1 MKWIYESEGDN
12 MIKGEEIQ
20 KVRCRLR
27 YVILSLSFMLLY
39 SCATTMEVTPK
50 VEQINNIDFRIG
62 GRVICE
68 GNREYLPRI
77 INDEPVSDS
86 KLTFQYTY
94 NALYGKHDIPEVIA
108 LFNPLNI
115 VGFPTGENS
124 LTIIGKLDILKG
136 KKVIKSY
143 TATCVLEKT
152 RNLFSEGETFSEI
165 RKKGLI
171 AVRDNIEV
179 QIYQDRDFLSKLK
192 SAD

>member
-1 MKWIYESEGDN
+1 
-12 MIKGEEIQ
+12 MIKGEKIQ

-27 YVILSLSFMLLY
+27 YVILSLSLILLY

-50 VEQINNIDFRIG
+50 VEQINNMDFRIG

-108 LFNPLNI
+108 LFNPLSI
-115 VGFPTGENS
+115 VGFPTGENT
-124 LTIIGKLDILKG
+124 LTIIGKLDILKE
-136 KKVIKSY
+136 KEVVKSY
-143 TATCVLEKT
+143 IATCILEKT
-152 RNLFSEGETFSEI
+152 RNLLSEGETFSEM

-179 QIYQDRDFLSKLK
+179 QVYQDRDLLKKLLTDK
-192 SAD
+192 

>member
-1 MKWIYESEGDN
+1 
-12 MIKGEEIQ
+12 MIKGKEIQ

-27 YVILSLSFMLLY
+27 YAILSLSLILLY

-50 VEQINNIDFRIG
+50 VEQINNMDFRIG

-77 INDEPVSDS
+77 INDEPVPDS

-108 LFNPLNI
+108 LFNPLSI
-115 VGFPTGENS
+115 VGFPTGENT
-124 LTIIGKLDILKG
+124 LTIIGKLDILKE
-136 KKVIKSY
+136 KEVVKSY
-143 TATCVLEKT
+143 IATCILEKT
-152 RNLFSEGETFSEI
+152 RSLLSEGETFSEM

-179 QIYQDRDFLSKLK
+179 QVYQDRDLLKKLLTDK
-192 SAD
+192 